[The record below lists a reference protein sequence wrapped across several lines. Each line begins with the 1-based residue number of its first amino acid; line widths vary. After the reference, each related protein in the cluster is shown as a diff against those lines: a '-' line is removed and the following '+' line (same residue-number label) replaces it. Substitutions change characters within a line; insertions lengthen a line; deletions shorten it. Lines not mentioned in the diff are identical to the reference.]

1 MKQIPHEA
9 RELATQQSGL
19 LSRSQLKN
27 YGILDTHVRS
37 AVQVGH
43 LTPVTSRV
51 VALGTVPQSRQSQ
64 IMAVLL
70 HFPQASLTGRAA
82 LEMFS
87 FPGQLNERIY
97 FLSETYIRKPPF
109 SYWKPHGRDYLVPQH
124 HRPGVSPI
132 PVAVVDA
139 MRFAR
144 SDKEASFCAIWSLQR
159 QLVQLHELQNELSR
173 TSCINGSNRVSRV
186 LRDLRPGINAISE
199 MEFDQLCR
207 KFGLPSPDRQSRRRD
222 SEGRARYLDALWERP
237 HIKLAV
243 EIDGLGHL
251 DYQVRADDM
260 FRDNSM
266 ALSGIVTMRIP
277 AQELRREPQR
287 WLQQIANALHINH

>member
-1 MKQIPHEA
+1 MKQIPQEA
-9 RELATQQSGL
+9 RQLATQQHGL
-19 LSRSQLKN
+19 LNRTQLKN
-27 YGILDTHVRS
+27 YGILDTHIRT
-37 AVQVGH
+37 AIHVGH
-43 LTPVTSRV
+43 LLPVTSRV
-51 VALGTVPQSRQSQ
+51 LALGTIPQSRQSQ
-64 IMAVLL
+64 IMTVRL
-70 HFPQASLTGRAA
+70 HFPQVLLTGRAA
-82 LEMFS
+82 LETFD
-87 FPGQLNERIY
+87 FPGQPHERID

-109 SYWKPHGRDYLVPQH
+109 AYWRPHGREHLLTDQ
-124 HRPGVSPI
+124 RQQGVSPL

-144 SDKEASFCAIWSLQR
+144 TDKEAAFCAIWSLQR
-159 QLVQLHELQNELSR
+159 QLVQLRELQNELSR
-173 TSCINGSNRVSRV
+173 TACINGSDRASRV
-186 LRDLRPGINAISE
+186 LRNLKPGINAISE
-199 MEFDQLCR
+199 LEFDRLCR

-222 SEGRARYLDALWERP
+222 SEGRTRYLDALWERP

-277 AQELRREPQR
+277 AQELRRQPQR